1 MIYNELEAQ
10 VLGKIYMSLG
20 DLPFFLELGLKPKHF
35 IDPEYKMI
43 FQKMLD
49 VLDEKGKVDIADLTK
64 TDEEWNEA
72 DALMDN
78 CKLVDIQIPIQ
89 DLIESYNEYY
99 LKSEI
104 GKILESEYYS
114 LDNKVEH
121 IVQKVNELNMKK
133 KEENKVFGMKE
144 LSNIWYEDF
153 EDEKS
158 IVKTPYEDINRYFT
172 FEPGSLVTVGARP
185 AMGKTAF
192 ALNLALLT
200 AKKHNVL
207 YINLEMSNVQIMQR
221 FLSIRTGIELN
232 KIKNKRLSDEELTRI
247 NLAIEK
253 LQDSKFRSMSC
264 ENNPDLNFIIRK
276 IKREHEKENL
286 KVIIVDYLTLMT
298 ASGFQSKNYE
308 VEYMANRLKLLAT
321 ELNCCIVVLAQLN
334 RAVETRG
341 ADKRPLLADLRDSGG
356 IEQASNVVAFLHRE
370 DYYQKNVV
378 KAKDFSEIEFII
390 RKNRSG
396 ELGTVRLGF
405 DKRIQRI
412 GAMKDEQLQEN

>member
-1 MIYNELEAQ
+1 
-10 VLGKIYMSLG
+10 
-20 DLPFFLELGLKPKHF
+20 
-35 IDPEYKMI
+35 
-43 FQKMLD
+43 
-49 VLDEKGKVDIADLTK
+49 
-64 TDEEWNEA
+64 
-72 DALMDN
+72 
-78 CKLVDIQIPIQ
+78 
-89 DLIESYNEYY
+89 
-99 LKSEI
+99 
-104 GKILESEYYS
+104 
-114 LDNKVEH
+114 
-121 IVQKVNELNMKK
+121 MKK

-158 IVKTPYEDINRYFT
+158 IIKTPYEDINRYFT

-185 AMGKTAF
+185 AIGKTAF
-192 ALNLALLT
+192 ALNSALLT
-200 AKKHNVL
+200 AREHNVL

-232 KIKNKRLSDEELTRI
+232 KIKNKRLGDEELTKI

-264 ENNPDLNFIIRK
+264 EDNPNFNFIIRK

-308 VEYMANRLKLLAT
+308 VEHMANRLKLLAT

-405 DKRIQRI
+405 DKKIQRI

>member
-10 VLGKIYMSLG
+10 VMGGIYTRLN
-20 DLPFFLELGLKPKHF
+20 DLPFFLELGLKPDYF
-35 IDPEYKMI
+35 VDPEYKI
-43 FQKMLD
+43 VFQKILD
-49 VLDEKGKVDIADLTK
+49 IFDEKGKVDIADFVK
-64 TDEEWNEA
+64 TDEEWEKA
-72 DALMDN
+72 FALIDN
-78 CKLVDIQIPIQ
+78 CKLVSMQAPIR
-89 DLIESYNEYY
+89 DLIESYSEYF

-104 GKILESEYYS
+104 GKILESEYYT
-114 LDNKVEH
+114 LDSKIER
-121 IVQKVNELNMKK
+121 IMQKVNEVNTQKQ
-133 KEENKVFGMKE
+133 EENKVFGMKE

-158 IVKTPYEDINRYFT
+158 IIKTPYEDINRYFT

-232 KIKNKRLSDEELTRI
+232 KIKNKRLSDEELVKI

-308 VEYMANRLKLLAT
+308 VEHMANRLKLLAT

-405 DKRIQRI
+405 DKKIQRI
-412 GAMKDEQLQEN
+412 GAMKDE

>member
-10 VLGKIYMSLG
+10 VMGGIYTRLN
-20 DLPFFLELGLKPKHF
+20 DLPFFLELGLKPDYF
-35 IDPEYKMI
+35 VDPEYKI
-43 FQKMLD
+43 VFQKILD
-49 VLDEKGKVDIADLTK
+49 IFDEKGKVDIADFVK
-64 TDEEWNEA
+64 TDEEWEKA
-72 DALMDN
+72 FALIDN
-78 CKLVDIQIPIQ
+78 CKLVSMQAPIR
-89 DLIESYNEYY
+89 DLIESYSEYF

-104 GKILESEYYS
+104 GKILESEYYT
-114 LDNKVEH
+114 LDSKIER
-121 IVQKVNELNMKK
+121 IMQKVNEVNTQKQ
-133 KEENKVFGMKE
+133 EENKVFGMKE

-158 IVKTPYEDINRYFT
+158 IIKTPYEDINRYFT

-232 KIKNKRLSDEELTRI
+232 KIKNKRLSDEELVKI

-253 LQDSKFRSMSC
+253 LRDSKFRSMSC
-264 ENNPDLNFIIRK
+264 EDNPDFNFIIRK

-286 KVIIVDYLTLMT
+286 KVIIVDYLPLMT
-298 ASGFQSKNYE
+298 ASGFQRKNYE

-370 DYYQKNVV
+370 DYYEKNVV

-405 DKRIQRI
+405 DKKIQRI